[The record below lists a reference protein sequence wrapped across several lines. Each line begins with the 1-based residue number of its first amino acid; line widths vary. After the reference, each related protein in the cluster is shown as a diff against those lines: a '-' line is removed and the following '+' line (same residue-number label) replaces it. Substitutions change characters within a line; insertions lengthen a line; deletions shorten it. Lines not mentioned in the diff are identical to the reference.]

1 MNVMKMIKHLFI
13 SLALLC
19 LCGPAVFA
27 ASSTYTFTGTDSAGD
42 PASAS
47 AMFIT
52 GNGTIQLTLNDLL
65 SNPKDAGQLLSDIFF
80 TPSGGTTSSASIS
93 SASGTPLTV
102 ASGGSYTIGSPV
114 TPHWNLS
121 SPSSG
126 TLLLTFAGGPP
137 NNLIIGTSSNGT
149 YTGGTYS
156 NANPSIAGN
165 GPHNPFLESG
175 VTFNLA
181 VPGITAA
188 NTITSA
194 TFSFGTTAGDNHPGT
209 LVPEADA
216 ITLFLL
222 GTLLTGVGFRRRSFS
237 KRQAAKI

>member
-1 MNVMKMIKHLFI
+1 MKPAKYIAI
-13 SLALLC
+13 YLALLC
-19 LCGPAVFA
+19 GSNAYA
-27 ASSTYTFTGTDSAGD
+27 TTSTYTFTGTTNGGPSSAD
-42 PASAS
+42 AK
-47 AMFIT
+47 FVT
-52 GNGTIQLTLNDLL
+52 GNGTITVTLDDLL
-65 SNPKDAGQLLSDIFF
+65 SNPSNVGQLLSDIFF

-102 ASGGSYTIGSPV
+102 ASGGSYTVGSPV
-114 TPHWNLS
+114 TPNWSLS

-137 NNLIIGTSSNGT
+137 DHLIIGTSSNGT

-156 NANPSIAGN
+156 NANASIAGN

-209 LVPEADA
+209 LVPEASVT
-216 ITLFLL
+216 TLVLL
-222 GTLLTGVGFRRRSFS
+222 GASLAGLSYGAARFRSVKQPRPRLLWP
-237 KRQAAKI
+237 

>member
-1 MNVMKMIKHLFI
+1 MKLIKCLTI
-13 SLALLC
+13 CLALLC
-19 LCGPAVFA
+19 GSNAYA
-27 ASSTYTFTGTDSAGD
+27 TTITYTFTGTDSAGD

-47 AMFIT
+47 ATFIT
-52 GNGTIQLTLNDLL
+52 GSGTIKVTLNDLL

-102 ASGGSYTIGSPV
+102 ASGGSYTVGSPV
-114 TPHWNLS
+114 TPNWNLS

-137 NNLIIGTSSNGT
+137 DHLIIGTSSNGT

-156 NANPSIAGN
+156 NANASIAGN

-209 LVPEADA
+209 AVPEASVT
-216 ITLFLL
+216 TLVL
-222 GTLLTGVGFRRRSFS
+222 VGASVAGLSYGAARSRNL
-237 KRQAAKI
+237 RQPSSRLR

>member
-1 MNVMKMIKHLFI
+1 MKMIKHLFI

-19 LCGPAVFA
+19 LCGPAASA
-27 ASSTYTFTGTDSAGD
+27 ASSTYAFAGTTNGGSSSAD
-42 PASAS
+42 AK
-47 AMFIT
+47 FVT
-52 GNGTIQLTLNDLL
+52 GNGTITVTLDDLL
-65 SNPKDAGQLLSDIFF
+65 SNPSNVGQLLSDIFF

-93 SASGTPLTV
+93 SASGTRLTV
-102 ASGGSYTIGSPV
+102 ASGGSYTVGSPV
-114 TPHWNLS
+114 TPNWSLS

-137 NNLIIGTSSNGT
+137 DHLIIGTSSNGT

-156 NANPSIAGN
+156 NANASIAGN

-222 GTLLTGVGFRRRSFS
+222 GTLLTGVGFLRRPFS
-237 KRQAAKI
+237 KRQAVKI